1 VATKVSFREAAKQLA
16 ARDPIMERL
25 VRDGPAPRIPLWK
38 ESNFESLVRGIVFQQ
53 LARPAAVAILGRLVD
68 AVDGVVTPDAVLPLT
83 DAPLRQVGLSA
94 RKVISLRDL
103 ATKVNDGTVVLDN
116 RRLGHL
122 PDDEIIRRLSTV
134 KGIGPWSAQLFMIFQ
149 LKRQDVWPVGDL
161 GIRRGYGVAYGIDTP
176 TEKQLEPLGEK
187 FRPYRSTAAWYCWM
201 AEAVLAGRKATLPIA
216 DDPIL
221 RAHGRKA

>member
-1 VATKVSFREAAKQLA
+1 MVTFRQAAQQLA
-16 ARDPIMERL
+16 EREPVMARL

-38 ESNFESLVRGIVFQQ
+38 ETNFESLVRGIIFQQ

-68 AVDGVVTPDAVLPLT
+68 AVDGEITPDTVLPLSDT
-83 DAPLRQVGLSA
+83 TLRAVGLSA

-103 ATKVNDGTVVLDN
+103 ATKVRDGTVVLDN

-122 PDDEIIRRLSTV
+122 ADDEIIRRLSTV
-134 KGIGPWSAQLFMIFQ
+134 KGIGPWSAQLFLIFQ
-149 LKRQDVWPVGDL
+149 LRRQDVWPVGDL
-161 GIRRGYGVAYGIDTP
+161 GIRRGYGVAYGIPTP
-176 TEKQLEPLGEK
+176 TEKELEPLGER

-201 AEAVLAGRKATLPIA
+201 AEAVLAGRTATLPIA

-221 RAHGRKA
+221 RAHGRRA